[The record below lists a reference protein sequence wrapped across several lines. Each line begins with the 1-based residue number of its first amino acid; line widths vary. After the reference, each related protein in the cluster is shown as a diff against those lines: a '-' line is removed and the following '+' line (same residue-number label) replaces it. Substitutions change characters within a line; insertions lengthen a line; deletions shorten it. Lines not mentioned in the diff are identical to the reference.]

1 MAIITMK
8 IVILTKQCKQL
19 RKIQFSFPNYKKILI
34 PSLSFDVL
42 VLKKIYDID
51 ILYMYIYHNA

>member
-1 MAIITMK
+1 MK